1 MKKTLLFVA
10 LVLATMCLN
19 AQTTHTV
26 YCELLGEET
35 TFGNKV
41 KVSVD
46 FGQKG
51 CYKFSDNTLVDE
63 NGKDI
68 KFNSMVDAMNYMSKF
83 GWKFLQTYVFISTT
97 LDKGSK
103 VYEYHWILSKDV
115 TNDNDVTNGFST
127 KEQYEQK
134 HKK

>member
-1 MKKTLLFVA
+1 MKKILSFV
-10 LVLATMCLN
+10 VLILAVTCLN

-26 YCELLGEET
+26 YCELLGAG
-35 TFGNKV
+35 TFGNKL

-68 KFNSMVDAMNYMSKF
+68 KFNSMVDAMNYMSKL

-97 LDKGSK
+97 LLDKSK
-103 VYEYHWILSKDV
+103 SYEYHWVLSKDV
-115 TNDNDVTNGFST
+115 TNDDDVTKGFST
-127 KEQYEQK
+127 KVQYEQE